1 MPKPLTKREKMAVP
15 QDEIEATKTHVSP
28 NDIVTDPQLRAV
40 LAAAELAHETGINL
54 VKLLESHPP
63 STEAAEAGALVDPAF
78 EAELSKQHK
87 LLAYHLA
94 QVRGLHRNAILDVRQ
109 TKQATAD
116 ARHEIDAL
124 HLHLQNL
131 YYEQRHLLGE
141 IHAAVSYEHKYTGLP
156 LMPVSEFREQFPE
169 YANKTE
175 HELWIARIEHEHKVR
190 LEMEAKRQELLKR
203 KQELVKENQKRKED
217 LANLDKQLERWV
229 SFIKLCCGAVERE
242 EAGQYR
248 YGGI

>member
-1 MPKPLTKREKMAVP
+1 METPRHRVSKLPTKREKMAVP
-15 QDEIEATKTHVSP
+15 QEEMETIKTPVSP
-28 NDIVTDPQLRAV
+28 NDIVTDAQLRSV
-40 LAAAELAHETGINL
+40 LAAAELAQETGMSL

-63 STEAAEAGALVDPAF
+63 STETAESGSLVDTAF
-78 EAELSKQHK
+78 EDELSKQHK

-94 QVRGLHRNAILDVRQ
+94 QVRGLHRKAILDVRQ
-109 TKQATAD
+109 TKQSTAD

-141 IHAAVSYEHKYTGLP
+141 IHAAISYEHKYTELP
-156 LMPVSEFREQFPE
+156 LMPVPEFLEQFPE
-169 YANKTE
+169 YADKTE

-217 LANLDKQLERWV
+217 LANLDKQLER
-229 SFIKLCCGAVERE
+229 
-242 EAGQYR
+242 
-248 YGGI
+248 

>member
-1 MPKPLTKREKMAVP
+1 MPKPRTKREKMAVP
-15 QDEIEATKTHVSP
+15 QEIETLQAPVSP
-28 NDIVTDPQLRAV
+28 NDIVTDPQLRSV
-40 LAAAELAHETGINL
+40 LAAAELARERGLSLLN
-54 VKLLESHPP
+54 LLESHPP
-63 STEAAEAGALVDPAF
+63 TTEAAEAGALIDPAF

-94 QVRGLHRNAILDVRQ
+94 EVRGLHRKAILDVRQ

-141 IHAAVSYEHKYTGLP
+141 IHAAVSYEHKYTELP
-156 LMPVSEFREQFPE
+156 LMPVSEFQEQFPE
-169 YANKTE
+169 YADKTE
-175 HELWIARIEHEHKVR
+175 HELWIARIEHEHKMR

-217 LANLDKQLERWV
+217 LANLDKQLERCV
-229 SFIKLCCGAVERE
+229 PILINQTGAEL
-242 EAGQYR
+242 
-248 YGGI
+248 